1 MDAALSHIL
10 TTWGAPG
17 AIIVLLTTLLGYIV
31 KQFQTER
38 EKMRNEHAEDRDR
51 QFEYFKGQREE
62 QARLIAEHTA
72 QNRATEQVL
81 RELTGLLGRIEG
93 QTRNN
98 H

>member
-1 MDAALSHIL
+1 METAFSHIL

-17 AIIVLLTTLLGYIV
+17 AVIVLLTTLIGWLF
-31 KQFQTER
+31 KRFEDER
-38 EKMRNEHAEDRDR
+38 KDMRFAHAEERREIR
-51 QFEYFKGQREE
+51 QQGAERQE
-62 QARLIAEHTA
+62 QLATLAAESTA

-93 QTRNN
+93 QTRDR

>member
-38 EKMRNEHAEDRDR
+38 EKM
-51 QFEYFKGQREE
+51 
-62 QARLIAEHTA
+62 TA
-72 QNRATEQVL
+72 TASSSTSRANGKS
-81 RELTGLLGRIEG
+81 RPG
-93 QTRNN
+93 
-98 H
+98 